1 MSLKWIC
8 ITLQKERRDAK
19 EKLDRLE
26 ATAIKIG
33 PRVDTTHTEEQLQ
46 AMIRKNEKKIKY
58 L

>member
-1 MSLKWIC
+1 M
-8 ITLQKERRDAK
+8 QKERRDAK

-26 ATAIKIG
+26 ASAIKIG
-33 PRVDTTHTEEQLQ
+33 PRVNTTHTEEQLQ